1 MSRFDYMVDFAKS
14 FLIVV
19 AVYVLCH
26 GVTAF
31 VVTPVQNLFFSDI
44 TVFASLIYLP
54 HGVRVL
60 ATWLSGW
67 KALFS
72 LFAGAFLS
80 ELMFTPDPIFTF
92 IEPVILWSIAVGA
105 MSAYVSFIIMK
116 FFGRDLYA
124 GRDRAMNWKW
134 LLIVGAVASVINSV
148 GQIFVFSGL
157 IVPDDL
163 FAVLITYAVGDL
175 VGLYVS
181 MLVLMIVF
189 RWIRLFADAK

>member
-1 MSRFDYMVDFAKS
+1 MRRFGSLIDLGKN

-26 GVTAF
+26 GVTAL
-31 VVTPVQNLFFSDI
+31 VVTPAQKLFLSDI

-67 KALFS
+67 RAVIP
-72 LFAGAFLS
+72 LFAGGLLS
-80 ELMFTPDPIFTF
+80 EVMFTPALVFDFL
-92 IEPVILWSIAVGA
+92 EPVILWSISVGA
-105 MSAYVSFIIMK
+105 MSAYVSFVLIK
-116 FFGRDLYA
+116 FLGRDLFA
-124 GRDRAMNWKW
+124 DRERVMDWKW
-134 LLIVGAVASVINSV
+134 LLIAGAVASFVNSV
-148 GQIFVFSGL
+148 GQVIVFSGL

-163 FAVLITYAVGDL
+163 FAVLVTYAIGDL

-181 MLVLMIVF
+181 MLVLMMVF
-189 RWIRLFADAK
+189 RWMRLFLDAK